1 MGNVFQSVLFYVI
14 LKKKLTCCIG
24 LIFITELVL
33 DSVFDGLSDEVV
45 NLKEIRKL
53 LKDKIVKAKGTSN
66 LLEAQINNIDRDLQ
80 NKQHSLSVGKSIIN
94 NN

>member
-1 MGNVFQSVLFYVI
+1 M
-14 LKKKLTCCIG
+14 
-24 LIFITELVL
+24 IFITELVL

-45 NLKEIRKL
+45 NLKEIRL
-53 LKDKIVKAKGTSN
+53 MLKDKIVKAKGTSN

-94 NN
+94 DNCYKRLFAIISLFSKIYK

>member
-1 MGNVFQSVLFYVI
+1 M
-14 LKKKLTCCIG
+14 
-24 LIFITELVL
+24 L

-45 NLKEIRKL
+45 NLKEIRKM

-80 NKQHSLSVGKSIIN
+80 NKQHSLSVGKSIVNDNCCKRCFIFFEN
-94 NN
+94 IIIPKCF